1 MRVLTIIALASAVS
15 GGCVATISS
24 PPGAAPSQ
32 AHSVHRSG
40 MIRGVIQNEHGW
52 ELSEI
57 AVLAISNDGTGSRMG
72 YSDRQG
78 IYTIDDLAP
87 GSYTLRVRRGSALVL
102 EQEVR
107 VAGGTSRDVDMR
119 VPAVFGDR
127 PDQRD
132 RPIVD
137 RALIRSSRIRGR

>member
-1 MRVLTIIALASAVS
+1 MRLLTIIVLASTVS

-24 PPGAAPSQ
+24 APEAASPQ
-32 AHSVHRSG
+32 AHTVHRSG

-52 ELSEI
+52 ELSNI

-78 IYTIDDLAP
+78 IYQIDDLAP

-102 EQEVR
+102 EQTVR
-107 VAGGTSRDVDMR
+107 VAGGSSREVHLR

-127 PDQRD
+127 PDQRE

-137 RALIRSSRIRGR
+137 RSLIRSSRIRGR